1 VVVELNHAVFS
12 DLDAHTLQGVWG
24 DITSEEILRAAH
36 VESARIL
43 VLTVPD
49 LSTVHLSV
57 VRARRL
63 NPKVVV
69 IARAARSD
77 YVGELGKLGVDAVVQ
92 AEFEAGVE
100 MVRQALVR
108 YPADSEATS
117 RLVSD
122 ARNEFYSVAR

>member
-1 VVVELNHAVFS
+1 MFS
-12 DLDAHTLQGVWG
+12 DLDAHGLQGVWG

-57 VRARRL
+57 DRARSL
-63 NPKVVV
+63 NPKLVV
-69 IARAARSD
+69 IARAARSHH
-77 YVGELGKLGVDAVVQ
+77 VAELGKLGVDAVVQ
-92 AEFEAGVE
+92 AEFEGGVE

-108 YPADSEATS
+108 YPRRPRDNLAPGLRRQT
-117 RLVSD
+117 
-122 ARNEFYSVAR
+122 